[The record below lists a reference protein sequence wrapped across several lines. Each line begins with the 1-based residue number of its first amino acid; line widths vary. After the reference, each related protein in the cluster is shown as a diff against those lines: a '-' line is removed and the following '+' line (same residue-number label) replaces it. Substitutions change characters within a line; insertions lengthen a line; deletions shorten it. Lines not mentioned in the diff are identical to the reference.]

1 MELKDKLSIEEL
13 DRLFDNG
20 FSYQD
25 YLNASPFVK
34 IMMLGKKAEDK
45 FKLFNHTFK
54 IKEIDGWQKIGEGE
68 NREVYIKDNIIFIG
82 MLN

>member
-25 YLNASPFVK
+25 YLNAPPLGK
-34 IMMLGKKAEDK
+34 IMMLGERVGDK
-45 FKLFNHTFK
+45 FELFDHTFK
-54 IKEIDGWQKIGEGE
+54 IKEIDGWQKIGEE
-68 NREVYIKDNIIFIG
+68 YYREVYTKDNIVFIG